1 VGDSGQLIIN
11 NEQLTINNK
20 ENIIEITDTKKE
32 NDLIVHIAN
41 EIPLKIFE
49 ERMTKNAGLKVKA
62 SVDLR
67 KRQLTMNNHT
77 ATHLLNAAL
86 KQVLGSHIEQKGS
99 YVSDTHLRF
108 DFAHFSRMTDEEIGK
123 VEAIVNAKIREN
135 ISLHVDENIPL
146 EKAMKEMGAVGV
158 FGEKYGDFV
167 RVVTFDKCFSIELCG
182 GTHVPATGQ
191 IGLFKILS
199 ESAIAAGI
207 RRIEAVTAGKAEGF
221 VNSELKL
228 LEDTREMLK
237 HPKDLLKG
245 LKGIIEENTALKKQI
260 EQYKKEKVNQ
270 LKEELML
277 KAEKLNSISF
287 IAHKVDI
294 DTTSVKD
301 LAFLLNISIENIFLI
316 LGNESEDKA
325 NITIM
330 ISENLVKEKSLN
342 AGVLIRELA
351 KEIDGGGGGQAHFA
365 TAGGRNPKGI
375 PAALAKAREIV
386 MKL

>member
-1 VGDSGQLIIN
+1 
-11 NEQLTINNK
+11 
-20 ENIIEITDTKKE
+20 
-32 NDLIVHIAN
+32 
-41 EIPLKIFE
+41 
-49 ERMTKNAGLKVKA
+49 
-62 SVDLR
+62 
-67 KRQLTMNNHT
+67 
-77 ATHLLNAAL
+77 
-86 KQVLGSHIEQKGS
+86 
-99 YVSDTHLRF
+99 
-108 DFAHFSRMTDEEIGK
+108 MTDEEIGK